1 MSICSNSIYLAHSM
15 TKLEKTILEIK
26 PVRVFFRFLNSIY
39 PPGFEG
45 LSLFYVCRFFF
56 KELGNSKVNERAA
69 AVTYN
74 FLMAIPPTMMFLF
87 SLVPYL
93 PLQNVQHTILDTIN
107 IITPNAD
114 VRRSISRLI
123 IDFMHRKHKDILSV
137 GILLTLYFSSNGMMG
152 LIRSFD
158 RDHSVY
164 VKRNSF
170 KRRWTAIKLTFMLIL
185 ALILAIAVLIIQSNA
200 INKYLESWFN
210 TVALIKWLSILFV
223 ISFDFF
229 TISMIYKFGPSL
241 TNQSKF
247 VSAGSVF
254 ATIGSL
260 LTTTIFFFAVNHF
273 LNYNKVYGPIGTLI
287 AFMGWVW
294 LTTMVILLGYELNVS
309 ILLGKTSHAYRIT
322 KRKT

>member
-1 MSICSNSIYLAHSM
+1 M
-15 TKLEKTILEIK
+15 TRLEKQLIELK
-26 PVRVFFRFLNSIY
+26 PVQWFFRLLRGIY
-39 PPGFEG
+39 PPFFEG

-56 KELGNSKVNERAA
+56 RELGNSKVNERAA

-93 PLQNVQHTILDTIN
+93 PLQGVQHTILDTIN
-107 IITPNAD
+107 YISPNVD
-114 VRRSISRLI
+114 IRRSFSKLI
-123 IDFMHRKHKDILSV
+123 IDFMHRKHRDILSF

-170 KRRWTAIKLTFMLIL
+170 KRRWTAIRLTFMLIVAFIFML
-185 ALILAIAVLIIQSNA
+185 AVLIIQSNA
-200 INKYLESWFN
+200 INKHLERLFN
-210 TVALIKWLSILFV
+210 TVLLIKWLSILFV
-223 ISFDFF
+223 VIFDFF

-241 TNQSKF
+241 TNRSKF

-254 ATIGSL
+254 ATIGSVV
-260 LTTTIFFFAVNHF
+260 TTTIFFFAVNHF

-309 ILLGKTSHAYRIT
+309 ILLGKTSHAYRI
-322 KRKT
+322 KQSKT